1 MFCKYLAHMDCT
13 ATTLARYC
21 NYHTLFFIVKK
32 TSAKVVIYFYSTKLF
47 GIFLQKKCII
57 YTLW

>member
-32 TSAKVVIYFYSTKLF
+32 TSAKVVI
-47 GIFLQKKCII
+47 I
-57 YTLW
+57 YLINARKTLLYLPYP